1 MTDFLKSSSTVI
13 CEKTGEKIS
22 PKTEESK
29 SPRSLSLTRQYATSI
44 GQEDQT
50 LLSNHR
56 KGKSIKSPND
66 RAFHGNFIQRPAVI
80 YEKIG
85 QKTDES
91 KPPRCLSLTRQY
103 ATSIGQEYNTLLSNH
118 REEKS
123 IKSPNDRAL
132 HGNFIQLPAVICET
146 TGEKFGQK
154 TDESKSPRC
163 LSLTRQYDISK

>member
-123 IKSPNDRAL
+123 IKSSLNDRFFEEL
-132 HGNFIQLPAVICET
+132 LSAVICEK
-146 TGEKFGQK
+146 TGKKIGQK

-163 LSLTRQYDISK
+163 LSLTRQYATAIG